1 MKKFTNLSEN
11 IFNAVWAGETTVLNP
26 GDAITVEDNIARK
39 FAKDI
44 SYATLLQARKAAEQ
58 EAVDKGM
65 KIKTL
70 AVGKTELE
78 AEMRKYL
85 TSVEEGSNIERAAAP
100 KKKSTKKAANV
111 ATETPSDDDFE

>member
-1 MKKFTNLSEN
+1 MMKFTNISDTV
-11 IFNAVWAGETTVLNP
+11 FNAVWAGETTVLNP
-26 GDAITVEDNIARK
+26 GDAITVETNIARK

-58 EAVDKGM
+58 EAIDKGM

-78 AEMRKYL
+78 DEMRKYL
-85 TSVEEGSNIERAAAP
+85 TAVEKDSNVERAEKP
-100 KKKSTKKAANV
+100 KKKSTKKEANV
-111 ATETPSDDDFE
+111 AEDKPSDDDFE